1 MNHRDLRIGD
11 AERERASADLAEH
24 LAVGRIT
31 VEEHAERLD
40 AVWSART
47 GADLEPVFADLPR
60 LPVGGPPPLPGL
72 PPSPGAGRR
81 RAGLPLLPVVA
92 VLVLLSVLTHLPF
105 WILIFF
111 LGCGGLGRRRPERHR
126 DHQVA

>member
-1 MNHRDLRIGD
+1 MNPRDLRIGD
-11 AERERASADLAEH
+11 AERDRASADLAEH

-40 AVWSART
+40 AIWSART

-60 LPVGGPPPLPGL
+60 PVLSGPPPLPG
-72 PPSPGAGRR
+72 AGRR
-81 RAGLPLLPVVA
+81 RGVPLLPVVA
-92 VLVLLSVLTHLPF
+92 VLVLLSALTHLPF

-111 LGCGGLGRRRPERHR
+111 FVGCGAFGVRRHAGR
-126 DHQVA
+126 A